1 MIFWRR
7 SIAIKHFSIVKI
19 AKKCL
24 WAFHFIVSL
33 DGKMDTNLPFHALQ
47 TFLFPQNAFW
57 FKEFAIQRKTKK
69 ISFPDEV
76 EVATIAIDKATI
88 VSLPF

>member
-1 MIFWRR
+1 M
-7 SIAIKHFSIVKI
+7 VKI

-33 DGKMDTNLPFHALQ
+33 DGKMDTNPPLIHALQ
-47 TFLFPQNAFW
+47 TFLFPQNAIW

-69 ISFPDEV
+69 IPFPDEV
-76 EVATIAIDKATI
+76 ETATIAIDKATI

>member
-1 MIFWRR
+1 
-7 SIAIKHFSIVKI
+7 
-19 AKKCL
+19 
-24 WAFHFIVSL
+24 
-33 DGKMDTNLPFHALQ
+33 MDTNLPLIHAFQ

-76 EVATIAIDKATI
+76 EVATIAINKATI
-88 VSLPF
+88 ASLPF